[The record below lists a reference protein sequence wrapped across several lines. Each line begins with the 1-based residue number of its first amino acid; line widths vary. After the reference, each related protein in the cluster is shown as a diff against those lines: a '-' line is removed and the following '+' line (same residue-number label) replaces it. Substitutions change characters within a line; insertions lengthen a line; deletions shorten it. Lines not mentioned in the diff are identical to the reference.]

1 MKTIIQKV
9 IRASICV
16 ETKYFDKINKGL
28 LCYVAFKKDDK
39 IVDILRTVNKI
50 SKLKIFDSQ
59 KSVSDI
65 KGEILVVSQFTLYAE
80 IKKGSKP
87 SFSKAAN
94 KQIAKP
100 LYERFLF
107 EFNRICPDLK
117 VKSGLFGEDMKIESV
132 NDGPFTLFY
141 DTDNL

>member
-16 ETKYFDKINKGL
+16 EKKYFDKINKGL

-80 IKKGSKP
+80 IKKGYFPKP
-87 SFSKAAN
+87 IKLGLRRIGWPEHEVDAVMQFFLRGETQNELKAFI
-94 KQIAKP
+94 KK
-100 LYERFLF
+100 LET
-107 EFNRICPDLK
+107 NRIHK
-117 VKSGLFGEDMKIESV
+117 EV
-132 NDGPFTLFY
+132 
-141 DTDNL
+141 